1 VTRTEL
7 AALVERW
14 RRILLPEWRVLLMD
28 GPPPDAE
35 HDGFWAIC
43 ETKPDYREL
52 CVYFTP
58 ECLADRDRC
67 EVTVVHE
74 LLHALTRPWRQ
85 QIDSIASD
93 LAAPAYHALRR
104 AREHEEEQ
112 LVDRLARVIVFLAGG
127 TDGIAAYGTR
137 EFTGSIGDAT

>member
-14 RRILLPEWRVLLMD
+14 RRILLPEWRVVLMD
-28 GPPPDAE
+28 GPPPDE
-35 HDGFWAIC
+35 QHDSFWAISQ
-43 ETKPDYREL
+43 TKNDYREI

-58 ECLADRDRC
+58 ECLDDRSRC

-85 QIDSIASD
+85 QIDSVASD

-112 LVDRLARVIVFLAGG
+112 LVDRLARVLVSLVGG
-127 TDGIAAYGTR
+127 SDRTAAYGTR
-137 EFTGSIGDAT
+137 EFAGSVGDAT